1 MDDIYFSPQP
11 VEIDLDTAGM
21 QPEAPLPAPGDDG
34 GAKKP
39 KKKKKHRLLKGIIK
53 TVAIILV
60 IVTALI
66 SIAAFAV
73 GYTRNDLKRNEYI
86 SKSELHNNPLITN
99 ILLIGI
105 DGTDDDS
112 TRSDSMIL
120 LSLDYMHGKIKLS
133 SFLRDSWVQIPDSGN
148 YHKLNASFAYGG
160 VQLVS
165 DTLEYNFRADIDHYI
180 KVDFEMFTQII
191 DKLGGIDIEITDK
204 EAAFINKTTRYTV
217 SSGKSVHIDGNVALV
232 YSRIRKLDSDYM
244 RTFRQRKVITAI
256 IDKVKHTGIGNLF
269 SMVRDVLPLLETD
282 LSPVE
287 IALMFYKGGFAALAF
302 DIQQIRIPTEN
313 LMYADYRNGQWVEI
327 IDLDGCRQ
335 QLYDFIYKSYSQEEK
350 EG

>member
-11 VEIDLDTAGM
+11 VEIDLDAAGI
-21 QPEAPLPAPGDDG
+21 PPVSPPPAPSGDG
-34 GAKKP
+34 GEKKP
-39 KKKKKHRLLKGIIK
+39 KKKKHRLLKGIIR
-53 TVAIILV
+53 TIAIILV
-60 IVTALI
+60 LVTAII

-73 GYTRNDLKRNEYI
+73 GYTRNDLKRNEFI

-105 DGTDDDS
+105 DGTDDES

-120 LSLDYMHGKIKLS
+120 LSLDYIHGKIKMS
-133 SFLRDSWVQIPDSGN
+133 SFLRDSWVVIPDSGN

-165 DTLEYNFRADIDHYI
+165 DTLEYNFRTDIDHYI

-191 DKLGGIDIEITDK
+191 DKLGGIDIEITGK
-204 EAAFINKTTRYTV
+204 EASFINKTTRYTV
-217 SSGKSVHIDGNVALV
+217 TSGESVHIDGNVALV

-244 RTFRQRKVITAI
+244 RTYRQRKVITAI
-256 IDKVKHTGIGNLF
+256 IDKVKHTGFGKLF
-269 SMVRDVLPLLETD
+269 GMVRDVLPLLETD
-282 LSPVE
+282 LSPLE
-287 IALMFYKGGFAALAF
+287 ITFMFYRGGFAALLF
-302 DIQQIRIPTEN
+302 DIQQIRIPTEE

-327 IDLDGCRQ
+327 IDLEGCRQ
-335 QLYDFIYKSYSQEEK
+335 QLYDFIYKSYSEK
-350 EG
+350 EKG